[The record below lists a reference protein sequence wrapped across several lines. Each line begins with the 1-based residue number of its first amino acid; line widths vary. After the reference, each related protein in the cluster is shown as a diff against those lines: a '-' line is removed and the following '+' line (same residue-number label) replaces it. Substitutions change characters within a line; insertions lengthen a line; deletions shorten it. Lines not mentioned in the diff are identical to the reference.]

1 MAKQA
6 KQAALNAE
14 EAPLGAGTPSGKLKA
29 RTSAVVLLSIAALL
43 IVVGAVASLSETTDP
58 AQVAST
64 GLADAAQPTDL
75 KSLVSFPDSFRIVDA
90 RMEAERAAFHNSQSH
105 HKGRRLTQFGGSH
118 FAPRTLRSSH
128 FAAHYPITNA
138 AHRDC

>member
-1 MAKQA
+1 MGNSMASNQA
-6 KQAALNAE
+6 VLNTE
-14 EAPLGAGTPSGKLKA
+14 EAPLAA
-29 RTSAVVLLSIAALL
+29 RTPGIVLLSIAALL

-64 GLADAAQPTDL
+64 GLADAVQQPTDL

-105 HKGRRLTQFGGSH
+105 HKGRRLLNKRRLFNKPVPK
-118 FAPRTLRSSH
+118 PRSQLSYTSRRRVFS
-128 FAAHYPITNA
+128 F
-138 AHRDC
+138 RR